1 MTKKLS
7 PLFAKISNGTM
18 KCFFTTISLLIT
30 ITYANS
36 QNIIQITNNG
46 TISQKDCGFKIN
58 GICSSE
64 DIGGVSLEG
73 LSREVYGSG
82 PWANGITNAELK
94 NYNNFTVT
102 VLIKFLFDSYSQGG
116 ATYEDEVYQVVIP
129 SNETKKVQ
137 LKRGNCP
144 SCYSLQGM
152 IVRRLGN

>member
-1 MTKKLS
+1 MKKIL
-7 PLFAKISNGTM
+7 LALTVIM
-18 KCFFTTISLLIT
+18 FTCMC
-30 ITYANS
+30 ANA
-36 QNIIQITNNG
+36 QNIIQITQNG
-46 TISQKDCGFKIN
+46 NSSNVQNDCGFKIN

-73 LSREVYGSG
+73 LSRDVYGSG

>member
-1 MTKKLS
+1 MKKILAVIF
-7 PLFAKISNGTM
+7 L
-18 KCFFTTISLLIT
+18 LLIIICT
-30 ITYANS
+30 NA

-46 TISQKDCGFKIN
+46 SGSNYQNDCGFKIN